1 MLPRIKTTSIRKMI
15 FESILKEIKLPVILV
30 AYQRKSLDPEQKGG
44 ANSFSGAC
52 SDILDYLEIGY
63 ISAIEIQ
70 SPNVEGIVKNN
81 LVDMSEFCNSIG
93 LLIGIDCHE
102 WAVYPN
108 HDSRTSNRALR
119 SSQPSGPFPRLGVCC
134 SQSLPPKPDL
144 EESTASLIHSWKK

>member
-1 MLPRIKTTSIRKMI
+1 MFCLIRKSHVTSIAYFDCKAKEDYETIELVMSKHAPKNKDHKYSKDD

-93 LLIGIDCHE
+93 SVSYTHL
-102 WAVYPN
+102 
-108 HDSRTSNRALR
+108 
-119 SSQPSGPFPRLGVCC
+119 C
-134 SQSLPPKPDL
+134 SPP
-144 EESTASLIHSWKK
+144 